1 MASYKIVYSDRSDK
15 TEFGCIPGEEVNI
28 VKILE
33 EKVNTYMS
41 QGWQCI
47 GGIIVN
53 NLNGLTI
60 RMYQTMIKIPV

>member
-1 MASYKIVYSDRSDK
+1 MSSYKIVYSDRSDK
-15 TEFGCIPGEEVNI
+15 TEFECRSNDEVNL

-47 GGIIVN
+47 GGIVLN
-53 NLNGLTI
+53 TSNGLTV
-60 RMYQTMIKIPV
+60 RMYQTMIKIP

>member
-1 MASYKIVYSDRSDK
+1 MSSYKIVYSDRSDK
-15 TEFGCIPGEEVNI
+15 TEVGCRSSEEVDL

-47 GGIIVN
+47 GGIVVN
-53 NLNGLTI
+53 NFNGLTVRI
-60 RMYQTMIKIPV
+60 YQTMIKMPD

>member
-1 MASYKIVYSDRSDK
+1 MSSYKIVYSDRSDK
-15 TEFGCIPGEEVNI
+15 TEVGCVSSEDVDL

-47 GGIIVN
+47 GGIVLN

-60 RMYQTMIKIPV
+60 RMYQTMVKMP

>member
-1 MASYKIVYSDRSDK
+1 MSSYKIVYSDRSDK
-15 TEFGCIPGEEVNI
+15 TEVGCRSSEEVDL

-47 GGIIVN
+47 GGIVLN

-60 RMYQTMIKIPV
+60 RMYQTMIKMPD

>member
-1 MASYKIVYSDRSDK
+1 MSSYKIVYSDRSDK
-15 TEFGCIPGEEVNI
+15 TEVECRSNDEVNL

-47 GGIIVN
+47 GGIVLN
-53 NLNGLTI
+53 TSNGLTV
-60 RMYQTMIKIPV
+60 RMYQTMIKIP

>member
-1 MASYKIVYSDRSDK
+1 MSSYKIVYSDRSDK
-15 TEFGCIPGEEVNI
+15 TEVGCRSSDDVDL

-47 GGIIVN
+47 GGIVVN
-53 NLNGLTI
+53 TSNGLTV
-60 RMYQTMIKIPV
+60 RMYQTMIKIP